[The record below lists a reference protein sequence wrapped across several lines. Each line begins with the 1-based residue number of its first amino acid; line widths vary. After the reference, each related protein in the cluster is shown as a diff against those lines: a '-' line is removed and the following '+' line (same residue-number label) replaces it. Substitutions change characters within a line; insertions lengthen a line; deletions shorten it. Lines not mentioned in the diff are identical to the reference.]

1 MDTASLSPS
10 RQLSAYREWPDGR
23 KGCLFYLVDPSASAD
38 NWAVI
43 CLLDSPVRMHD
54 KPGDHD
60 SLHHSEL
67 PLAYANVL
75 LRGYAAFL
83 IGNGWI
89 ECRLDDLPQWWTAYC
104 QCCDQA
110 SSNHETSPRRR
121 LVQECE
127 YWLDRHRVVL
137 MDYLHYLTPQAYDL
151 EITFLSTI
159 QYVSDQLGYSMHT
172 LMWDME
178 SVIQPQPPQPD
189 DDSYLFYLPQAN
201 GIFVQGLSSPD
212 GLIGFQAHVI
222 NYLAASYACHRL
234 RSAHD
239 ADEAAVWICLTNG
252 INRMT
257 PRLRITFSDLM
268 PLIQTL
274 DTQALFSCYTKR
286 KKELLYDQLCGTR
299 EYYEHDID
307 ETVFNQLVQSEVEQ
321 YKRGIPFAQYVPKP
335 FSRFLHL
342 LASDYLRSLLFP
354 DFASM
359 DVDIEPP
366 LSNTVAEPVAEPVD
380 QPDLS
385 IFRTDKFTA
394 EDCEQ
399 HLREEIIRAKNK
411 ADACK
416 RLLLL
421 DTIGYLALSALT
433 DEEKAL
439 RVNTWTRHRFL
450 FTKDDF
456 RKARNKR

>member
-38 NWAVI
+38 NRAVI

-159 QYVSDQLGYSMHT
+159 QYVSDQLGYSMHS
-172 LMWDME
+172 LMWDM
-178 SVIQPQPPQPD
+178 Q
-189 DDSYLFYLPQAN
+189 
-201 GIFVQGLSSPD
+201 SPFRLD
-212 GLIGFQAHVI
+212 GLTGFPAHVI
-222 NYLAASYACHRL
+222 NYLASSYASERL

-299 EYYEHDID
+299 EYYEHDVD
-307 ETVFNQLVQSEVEQ
+307 ETIFNRLVQAEVEQ
-321 YKRGIPFAQYVPKP
+321 YKRGIPSAQDMPKP
-335 FSRFLHL
+335 FKLFLHRL
-342 LASDYLRSLLFP
+342 TSDYLRSLLFP

-366 LSNTVAEPVAEPVD
+366 LPNTVAEPDDELD
-380 QPDLS
+380 SS

-433 DEEKAL
+433 DEDKAR